1 MFDGDFIKVSK
12 VDNIAKLPKTNFTE
26 TLIEV
31 YVVGEVLK
39 PGKMLIKNG
48 TQLAQA
54 IYYAGGPTNI
64 RADTKNIELVRTNPN
79 GSITYKKYNTKLNK
93 ISSTFKNPM
102 LEDGD
107 IVRVAPN
114 KFTKTSDIIR
124 ATTTPALNIFALY
137 KIFD

>member
-31 YVVGEVLK
+31 HVVGEVLR
-39 PGKMLIKNG
+39 PGKILIKNG

-54 IYYAGGPTNI
+54 VYYAGGPTNM
-64 RADTKNIELVRTNPN
+64 RADRKNVELVRTNPN
-79 GSITYKKYNTKLNK
+79 GSITFKKYNTDLNK
-93 ISSTFKNPM
+93 VSSMLKNPM

-107 IVRVAPN
+107 IVRVVPN
-114 KFTKTSDIIR
+114 NFTKTTDLIQ
-124 ATTTPALNIFALY
+124 ATTSPALNIFALF
-137 KIFD
+137 KIFE